1 MLGPDPSR
9 PPSVA
14 DRAQPYAN
22 APLSHDANH
31 AADPNRPPPDVSRWW
46 TAFDDPQLDA
56 LVNRALQRNT
66 DLRGAA
72 ARVAEARALL
82 GVALG
87 RRLPRVDVG
96 AGRERRQNTFEF
108 TDSRFS
114 SRSTTWTAQGTV
126 AWQADLFGR
135 LRRGQQRA
143 QLDFESS
150 AADRRAV
157 VHSVIAAVVRQRARL
172 AVYQRQLELA
182 SETVD
187 SFKRTLDVTEQRYD
201 AGVAGALELRLARE
215 NLAGARA
222 QVPEFEYLAART
234 RHALDVLIARQP
246 GAGEPV
252 SDTLAELPPLDTPPP
267 GLPVWLLERRP
278 DLRAT
283 ELAAMAEQAG
293 IGQSLAELLPDLAI
307 SASGGYQGSD
317 FEDMY
322 PAPETL
328 IWSLATE
335 LSMKLFQG
343 GALRANVQVSK
354 ARAKAAAAQ
363 YAGAVLNAMR
373 EVENALARERTARQ
387 RYAELRDRLS
397 EARQA
402 ERLAHQRYE
411 TGVTDLLTVLEVERR
426 RREAQDQLYATQLTL
441 WEARVDLHLALGGDW
456 VNDPPPPEADSHA
469 QAKDEQR

>member
-9 PPSVA
+9 PVSVA
-14 DRAQPYAN
+14 DHAQPYAN
-22 APLSHDANH
+22 A
-31 AADPNRPPPDVSRWW
+31 AAPNDPNAPPPDVSRWW
-46 TAFDDPQLDA
+46 AAFDDPQLDA

-66 DLRGAA
+66 DMRLAA
-72 ARVAEARALL
+72 ARVMQARAQL

-87 RRLPRVDVG
+87 QRLPHVDIG
-96 AGRERRQNTFEF
+96 AGRERRQTTFEF
-108 TDSRFS
+108 QGPRFV

-143 QLDFESS
+143 RLDLESS
-150 AADRRAV
+150 VADRRAV
-157 VHSVIAAVVRQRARL
+157 MHSVIAAVVRQRARL

-182 SETVD
+182 RGTVE
-187 SFKRTLDVTEQRYD
+187 SFERTLDVTEQRYE

-222 QVPEFEYLAART
+222 RVPELEFLVAQT

-246 GAGEPV
+246 GAGDPIP
-252 SDTLAELPPLDTPPP
+252 DTLGELPPLDAPPA
-267 GLPVWLLERRP
+267 GMPVWLLERRP

-293 IGQSLAELLPDLAI
+293 IGQSLADLFPDLSI

-322 PAPETL
+322 PAPDTL

-335 LSMKLFQG
+335 LSMKLFRG
-343 GALRANVQVSK
+343 GALRANVDASE
-354 ARAKAAAAQ
+354 ARAQAAAAE

-373 EVENALARERTARQ
+373 EVENALARERTARRRYDELKQ
-387 RYAELRDRLS
+387 RVS
-397 EARQA
+397 EALEA

-441 WEARVDLHLALGGDW
+441 WEARVNLHLALGGDW
-456 VNDPPPPEADSHA
+456 VEDEPPLEAAASHPDA
-469 QAKDEQR
+469 EGQTP